1 MSGVDA
7 IHVPFRGTSD
17 AIAALGLG
25 DIDYFLDAPSAF
37 EPLVRQ
43 GKAKVVAATTAKRT
57 IDRPDVPGMEEEG
70 LALDLLITYGIVT
83 PKGVPREVV
92 TTLVE
97 EMKAFSA
104 RPDMREKYLAM
115 GQGVPV
121 WSTPE
126 EYAAQVKREIVTYQ
140 EAAKFIGFNPE

>member
-1 MSGVDA
+1 MANHNEAVYSYAATINKVSGVDA

-92 TTLVE
+92 TTARALPCSSRTAP
-97 EMKAFSA
+97 KWAASA
-104 RPDMREKYLAM
+104 
-115 GQGVPV
+115 
-121 WSTPE
+121 T
-126 EYAAQVKREIVTYQ
+126 
-140 EAAKFIGFNPE
+140 